1 MIKLEENNMRIILP
15 CILLAALSACK
26 GDAVAQ
32 ADVGIEVPGA
42 VAAVPGK

>member
-1 MIKLEENNMRIILP
+1 MRIFLS

-26 GDAVAQ
+26 GDTVAQ